1 MAQDVIKLNYPAM
14 REMAAHCRKVSQR
27 LQETVKMGQTIA
39 QQMQNGALV
48 GDAGEAFSGA
58 LQQAFVPSVNRL
70 ALKFNEVAADIQKAI
85 DVMQDED
92 SEAGGRF
99 VGGRR

>member
-27 LQETVKMGQTIA
+27 LQETAKLGQTIA
-39 QQMQNGALV
+39 QQMQNGALI
-48 GDAGEAFSGA
+48 GDAGEAFSGG
-58 LQQAFVPSVNRL
+58 LQQVYVPNVNKL
-70 ALKFNEVAADIQKAI
+70 VLKFNEVAADIEKAI
-85 DVMQDED
+85 SEMQAED

-99 VGGRR
+99 TGGRR